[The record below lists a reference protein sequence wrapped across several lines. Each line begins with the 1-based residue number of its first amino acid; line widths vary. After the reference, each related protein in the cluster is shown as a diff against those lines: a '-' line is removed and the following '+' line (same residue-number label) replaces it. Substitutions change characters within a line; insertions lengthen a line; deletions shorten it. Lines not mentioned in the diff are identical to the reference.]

1 MLKCRLFFFFITTI
15 LFIGC
20 ESETSSKKTYLDI
33 DSLISTQVKNL
44 TEAKAHVL
52 KTASL
57 GNAKDQSEFSPDSL
71 GWTTELDI
79 FRQLDIINKPTNKDS
94 YEVLDGQKD
103 VNSNLSVRS
112 YTAKSELPVRL
123 LKLYYFN
130 DLKNLKKLEAVFAEK
145 NTLYAT
151 ERSLSLT
158 FDEIAGKNTLA
169 NYSIDGIQKMIISDT
184 VHFAVKCSIIYQ

>member
-20 ESETSSKKTYLDI
+20 ESETSSKKAYLDI

-57 GNAKDQSEFSPDSL
+57 GNVEDQSEFNPDSL

-94 YEVLDGQKD
+94 YEIIDGQKD
-103 VNSNLSVRS
+103 VNSNLTIRA
-112 YTAKSELPVRL
+112 YKAKSELPVRN

-145 NTLYAT
+145 NVLYST
-151 ERSLSLT
+151 ERSLSLD

-169 NYSIDGIQKMIISDT
+169 SYSIEGIQKMIISDT
-184 VHFAVKCSIIYQ
+184 VHFTVKCTVIYQ